1 MATLIYA
8 LNSGGRGHTFRA
20 LAMTQTL
27 RQGGHEV
34 VLCCGGAAKVF
45 FEERGERIIEVPAL
59 EQVIRANR
67 GSFGGT
73 IFRNARPFLFGFNVV
88 RLVDTLQALKPD
100 LLISDFEPFAT
111 LAAELM
117 GLRVL
122 ALNRQQVVTETRYTL
137 PRRYQLSAALTRAA
151 VRYIA
156 PKNAE
161 HILLPTFS
169 PLRLKHPARGTLI
182 APIVRDAVA
191 RQTPTQGDAI
201 LVYYNHTGIDGL
213 LETLGN
219 VKHNF
224 VVYSS
229 SPARSSYPNIQL
241 KHPATGTFETDLARC
256 KGVICTAGFTLM
268 SEALYLGKPL
278 LVHPNHR
285 FFEQT
290 LNALLLTQ
298 ADLGHACFGRTLGAA
313 DIETFITAL
322 PRFKP
327 RPFEPGNAA
336 AASVIDAFLYSHQP
350 KAWVRPA
357 PNPSDRDSLDRDP
370 LNRDSGPKGTSSV

>member
-20 LAMTQTL
+20 LAMLRTL
-27 RQGGHEV
+27 RQSGHEV

-45 FEERGERIIEVPAL
+45 FEERGEKVVEVPNL
-59 EQVIRANR
+59 EQVIRDNR

-73 IFRNARPFLFGFNVV
+73 IVRNARPFLFGFDVV
-88 RLVDTLQALKPD
+88 GLVDTLHALKPD

-122 ALNRQQVVTETRYTL
+122 ALNRQQVVTETCYVL
-137 PRRYQLSAALTRAA
+137 PRRYRLSAALTRSA

-161 HILLPTFS
+161 HLLLPTFS
-169 PLRLKHPARGTLI
+169 PLRLKRPARGTLI
-182 APIVRDAVA
+182 SPIVRGSVA
-191 RQTPTQGDAI
+191 CQTPTRGNTI
-201 LVYYNHTGIDGL
+201 LVYYNHTSVDAL
-213 LETLGN
+213 LETLGK
-219 VKHNF
+219 VKHDF

-229 SPARSSYPNIQL
+229 SQAETYPNIQL
-241 KHPATGTFETDLARC
+241 KHPAAGTFEADLARC
-256 KGVICTAGFTLM
+256 RGVICTAGFTLM

-298 ADLGHACFGRTLGAA
+298 AGLGHACFERTLRAA
-313 DIETFITAL
+313 DVETFIAAL
-322 PRFKP
+322 PQLKP

-336 AASVIDAFLYSHQP
+336 AAGVIDTFLDKYQP
-350 KAWVRPA
+350 KRWVGLT
-357 PNPSDRDSLDRDP
+357 LDQEGR
-370 LNRDSGPKGTSSV
+370 KGTSSV